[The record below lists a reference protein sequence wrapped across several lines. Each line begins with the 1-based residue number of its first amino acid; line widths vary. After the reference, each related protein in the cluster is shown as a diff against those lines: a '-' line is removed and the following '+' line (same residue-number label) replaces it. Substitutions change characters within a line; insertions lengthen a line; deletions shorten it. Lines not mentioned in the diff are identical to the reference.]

1 MEKFKFKSKA
11 QTLLKLYNLGIINIP
26 KTYIFTVKD
35 YDNNN
40 KKILTNIQNK
50 FSKKVA
56 IRSSNIYEDKNTV
69 SFAGKF
75 KTILKVE
82 SKNTYELIKSIKNV
96 INSYKYFKDP
106 NNEILVQSMINN
118 VTLSGVCTTCDLE
131 NYFPFYQINYSVG
144 KDTTVVTSGKS
155 KTKNISYLDN
165 NKFKV
170 EDKKFQKLIIIIKK
184 LKNKLNNF
192 HLDVEFAINNQGKI
206 YILQVRPIII
216 KKSIG
221 ISENI
226 AKFNFKTLGKKIK
239 KLQNAH
245 HDLLGKSTYFGVM
258 PDWNPAEMIGIKPKP
273 LALSLYQELIT
284 DHVWA
289 ENRKNYG
296 YRDVNSNHLMT
307 TFFGTPFIDVRV
319 DFNSWLPASLPPK
332 TSEKLVN
339 YYLKKFKKNKNLHDK
354 VEFDILFTCFTHD
367 TNKKLKT
374 LLKKGF
380 SKRELAEIKLSLKNI
395 NIRSIQQ
402 LDLEVKKIKLLKERQ
417 KKIEK
422 SSMYYID
429 KIYWLTEDCKK
440 YGTYPFA
447 GLARCAFISTDLI
460 NSFVRDEIMTDK
472 DKNDFFQSIR
482 TIASEIN
489 NDYKLSKNKFLNK
502 YGHLRPNTYEISSL
516 NYREGYKLYFK
527 KDKSIGKTNITK
539 KNFEFSS
546 VQKGKINLFL
556 RKNKLDISVNKFIFF
571 LRESIRLREYSKYI
585 FTKNIDMIFAY
596 LKIIAQK
603 FNIKIED
610 LSYLKIKKILGMY
623 YNLSIYKIKGNLNNY
638 GIGNHISHNKREY
651 RFNYPIKLPEVI
663 TSIKDLYYA
672 KNSSKINFI
681 GSKKTSGNMLY
692 LDDFKKNIYNK
703 KIICIENAD
712 PGFDFIFTKKI
723 NGLITKY
730 GGINS
735 HMAIRCAELNLPA
748 AIGVGNDLFNQI
760 IKSNKLLLDCESK
773 KIIVNIENNYKNK
786 K

>member
-56 IRSSNIYEDKNTV
+56 IRSSNIYEDKNIV

-144 KDTTVVTSGKS
+144 KDTTIVTSGKS

-192 HLDVEFAINNQGKI
+192 HLDIEFAINNKSKI
-206 YILQVRPIII
+206 YILQVRPVVI
-216 KKSIG
+216 KKSTA

-319 DFNSWLPASLPPK
+319 DFNSWIYSNLNKNLAN
-332 TSEKLVN
+332 KLVN
-339 YYLKKFKKNKNLHDK
+339 YYLKQFKKHPQLHDK
-354 VEFDILFTCFTHD
+354 TEFEILFTCLTPS
-367 TNKKLKT
+367 TNKKLKK
-374 LLKKGF
+374 LQKFGF
-380 SKRELAEIKLSLKNI
+380 KISEINEIKKSLKIINEKAFGQYSRNI
-395 NIRSIQQ
+395 S
-402 LDLEVKKIKLLKERQ
+402 E
-417 KKIEK
+417 IEK
-422 SSMYYID
+422 LKSKQDEVMKSNMYYID
-429 KIYWLTEDCKK
+429 KIYWLVEDCKRF
-440 YGTYPFA
+440 GTYSFA
-447 GLARCAFISTDLI
+447 GLARCGFIAADILNAFVEKKIFLQNEKEKLLKNIQTVASLI
-460 NSFVRDEIMTDK
+460 QVDSYKLT
-472 DKNDFFQSIR
+472 KNDFI
-482 TIASEIN
+482 
-489 NDYKLSKNKFLNK
+489 KKH
-502 YGHLRPNTYEISSL
+502 GHIRPNTYEITSK
-516 NYREGYKLYFK
+516 NYKDGYNLYFK
-527 KDKSIGKTNITK
+527 KNKISKNYKVKKFKLQKHQISKISKFIKINNLNINYKQLMLFIQNSISNREYAKHVFTKSIDNI
-539 KNFEFSS
+539 FE
-546 VQKGKINLFL
+546 VL
-556 RKNKLDISVNKFIFF
+556 KFIGK
-571 LRESIRLREYSKYI
+571 RHSIEL
-585 FTKNIDMIFAY
+585 N
-596 LKIIAQK
+596 
-603 FNIKIED
+603 D
-610 LSYLKIKKILGMY
+610 LSYLKIQTILNLY
-623 YNLSIYKIKGNLNNY
+623 YNLSFKHIKNLLVNEICENKKEFKIN
-638 GIGNHISHNKREY
+638 S
-651 RFNYPIKLPEVI
+651 FFKLPEI
-663 TSIKDLYYA
+663 IYSSKDIYSFLENE
-672 KNSSKINFI
+672 KKINFI
-681 GSKKTSGNMLY
+681 GSSVVIGKPYLIEGNQKYNL
-692 LDDFKKNIYNK
+692 KN
-703 KIICIENAD
+703 KIICIKNAD
-712 PGFDFIFTKKI
+712 PGYDFIFSQKI
-723 NGLITKY
+723 VGLITQY
-730 GGINS
+730 GGVNS
-735 HMAIRCAELNLPA
+735 HMAVRCAELSIPA
-748 AIGVGNDLFNQI
+748 AVGVGQSKFESVASSKI
-760 IKSNKLLLDCESK
+760 IRLDCETN
-773 KIIVNIENNYKNK
+773 KIDLIK
-786 K
+786 